1 MSRWFW
7 LFWLL
12 FTSICLSS
20 CTHESQF
27 ELEIKSKGNEE
38 LGKELFSKVLL
49 GDRMA
54 PGCITCHSLELNKTL
69 VGPSLARI
77 GTKARTKQNGLSASD
92 FIIES
97 IINPDAVI
105 ANGFEAGIMYQDY
118 RNDLTE
124 QQIADLVAYLLSL
137 K

>member
-7 LFWLL
+7 VMCLL
-12 FTSICLSS
+12 LSSLCFSS
-20 CTHESQF
+20 CTQESQF
-27 ELEIKSKGNEE
+27 EIGINSTGDEKSGED
-38 LGKELFSKVLL
+38 LFGKAIL

-54 PGCITCHSLELNKTL
+54 PGCTTCHSLEIDKTL
-69 VGPSLARI
+69 VGPSLAGI
-77 GTKARTKQNGLSASD
+77 GKTAQTNPGGKKAFD
-92 FIIES
+92 FLVES
-97 IINPDAVI
+97 IINPDVTL
-105 ANGFEAGIMYQDY
+105 ANRFEAGIMYQDF